1 MKHRIK
7 NISLIFVML
16 VHFSC
21 NTNDWLELLPPGG
34 LIKEEFWQS
43 KEDVE
48 AVLMAAYE
56 SFASMD
62 RSLFLYGEL
71 RADLLQR
78 GPNQR
83 SSEQNIMENN
93 IYPDNSFVNWSGFY
107 SIINYCNEVIKNA
120 PLVQE
125 IDNTFT
131 DFQKQSFL
139 AEAYFLRSLSYFFLV
154 RIYHEVPLILEPQDS
169 DNADFYVPKSSEEI
183 ILEQIVKDLKEYR
196 AFAPSGSF
204 ITIEENKGRSSKTAY
219 DALLADIALWRFQY
233 EEVLQQ
239 IANIEQVEELELMP
253 PGKWFEIF
261 YPGNSLESIFEF
273 QFDGNRNQNNNMY
286 GLLQQ
291 NSRQY
296 LPSQKALEMFALE
309 FSFELIRGEDATIAK
324 IGESEYII
332 WKYVGQAPDGQ
343 SFRSGNDQYSAN
355 WIVYRYADILLMKAE
370 ALSQLGRFNEA
381 LSIINEDIRERANV
395 PARNIA
401 FTPIAFEDAILEERA
416 LELAYE
422 GKRWFD
428 LLRMGRRNNFARK
441 NKLIEIL
448 VANAPSTQ
456 KRVLGSKL
464 SNPLGWYLPIYQTEI
479 ERNIN
484 LVQNPY
490 YDF

>member
-7 NISLIFVML
+7 YLSLIFVML
-16 VHFSC
+16 VQFSC
-21 NTNDWLELLPPGG
+21 NTDDWLELLPPSG

-48 AVLMAAYE
+48 AVLMASYE

-71 RADLLQR
+71 RADLLER
-78 GPNQR
+78 GPNQNSR
-83 SSEQNIMENN
+83 EQNIMENN
-93 IYPDNSFVNWSGFY
+93 IYPDNSFVNWDGFY
-107 SIINYCNEVIKNA
+107 EIINYCNEVIKNA

-131 DFQKQSFL
+131 DFQRQSYL
-139 AEAYFLRSLSYFFLV
+139 AEAYFLRSLSYFYLV
-154 RIYHEVPLILEPQDS
+154 RIYHEVPLILGPSDS
-169 DNADFYVPKSSEEI
+169 DNVDFYVPKSSEDVV
-183 ILEQIVKDLKEYR
+183 LDQIVSDLKEYR

-204 ITIEENKGRSSKTAY
+204 ITVEENKGRASKTAY

-233 EEVLQQ
+233 EEVLEH
-239 IANIEQVEELELMP
+239 IANIEQVEELDLVP

-261 YPGNSLESIFEF
+261 YPGNSLEGIFEF
-273 QFDGNRNQNNNMY
+273 QFDGDRNQNNGTY
-286 GLLQQ
+286 GLMHR

-296 LPSQKALEMFALE
+296 LPSQKALEMFAHE

-324 IGESEYII
+324 LGENNYII
-332 WKYVGQAPDGQ
+332 WKYVGRAPDGQ
-343 SFRSGNDQYSAN
+343 SFRSGADQYSAN

-370 ALSQLGRFNEA
+370 ALSQLERYTEA
-381 LSIINEDIRERANV
+381 LRIINEEIRERANV
-395 PARNIA
+395 PSITVA
-401 FTPIAFEDAILEERA
+401 FTPVAFEDAILEERA

-428 LLRMGRRNNFARK
+428 LLRMGRRDNYARK
-441 NKLIEIL
+441 SKLIEII

-456 KRVLGSKL
+456 KRVLAAKL
-464 SNPLGWYLPIYQTEI
+464 SNPLGWYLPIYNTEI

-484 LVQNPY
+484 LDQNPY

>member
-7 NISLIFVML
+7 YLSLIFVML

-71 RADLLQR
+71 RADLIQR
-78 GPNQR
+78 GPNQG

-93 IYPDNSFVNWSGFY
+93 IYPDNSFVNWSSFY
-107 SIINYCNEVIKNA
+107 SVINYCNEVIKNA

-139 AEAYFLRSLSYFFLV
+139 AEAYFLRSLSYFYLV

-169 DNADFYVPKSSEEI
+169 DNADFYVAKSSEEV

-204 ITIEENKGRSSKTAY
+204 ITIEENKGRASKTAY

-233 EEVLQQ
+233 EEVLQH
-239 IANIEQVEELELMP
+239 IAHIEEVEGLELMP

-273 QFDGNRNQNNNMY
+273 QFDGNRNQPNGTY
-286 GLLQQ
+286 GLTHRT
-291 NSRQY
+291 SFQY
-296 LPSQKALEMFALE
+296 LPSQKALEMFAFE

-324 IGESEYII
+324 IGENNYII
-332 WKYVGQAPDGQ
+332 WKYVGRAPDGQ
-343 SFRSGNDQYSAN
+343 SFRSGSEQYSAN
-355 WIVYRYADILLMKAE
+355 WILYRYADILLMKAE

-381 LSIINEDIRERANV
+381 LQIINEQIRERANV
-395 PARNIA
+395 PGRSIA
-401 FTPIAFEDAILEERA
+401 FTPVAFEDAILEERA

-441 NKLIEIL
+441 SKLIEII

-456 KRVLGSKL
+456 KRVLAAKL
-464 SNPLGWYLPIYQTEI
+464 SNPLGWYLPIYSNEI

-484 LVQNPY
+484 LEQNPY